1 LAKKLNL
8 LLLTLIGLV
17 LLAWQQWPKSQ
28 LKLVF
33 CSVGQ
38 GDATLIIW
46 KDQQILVDGGPNN
59 RVLDCLGRHLP
70 FWDRELELV
79 IASHAEA
86 DHITGL
92 IEVVRRYEV
101 KRFLAVNE
109 ANDTAEYRALLEAI
123 NQRGVKVKELVQ
135 GDAVLAG
142 PVKLTW
148 LWPEKPGRGVLGA
161 KTSLN
166 RFSQVILASFGE
178 FDWLLT
184 GDIDTKIEWQLVTS
198 GTLPEVEVLKV
209 AHHGSKYSSSQEFL
223 DTVSPELA
231 VIEVGKNSFGHP
243 TEETLGRL
251 EQVKA
256 QIKRTD
262 EAGDVVI
269 ISDGDHWR
277 VE

>member
-1 LAKKLNL
+1 MVKKLNL

-17 LLAWQQWPKSQ
+17 LLAWVQWPKSQ

-38 GDATLIIW
+38 GDATLIIR
-46 KDQQILVDGGPNN
+46 KDRQVLIDGGPNN

-70 FWDRELELV
+70 FWDRQLELV

-101 KRFLAVNE
+101 KQFLAVNE
-109 ANDTAEYRALLEAI
+109 VNDTAEWQALNQAI
-123 NQRGVKVKELVQ
+123 NEKQVKIRELIA
-135 GDAVLAG
+135 GDSVVIG
-142 PVKLTW
+142 PIKLQW
-148 LWPEKPGRGVLGA
+148 LWPEKPGRGVLGV

-166 RFSQVILASFGE
+166 QVSQVISGRFGE
-178 FDWLLT
+178 FDWLMT
-184 GDIDTKIEWQLVTS
+184 GDIDTKIERQLVTS

-209 AHHGSKYSSSQEFL
+209 AHHGSKYSTGAEFL
-223 DTVSPELA
+223 NAVSPELA

-243 TEETLGRL
+243 TEETLDRL
-251 EQVKA
+251 SRARA

-262 EAGDVVI
+262 EAGDVVV
-269 ISDGDHWR
+269 ISDGRGWR